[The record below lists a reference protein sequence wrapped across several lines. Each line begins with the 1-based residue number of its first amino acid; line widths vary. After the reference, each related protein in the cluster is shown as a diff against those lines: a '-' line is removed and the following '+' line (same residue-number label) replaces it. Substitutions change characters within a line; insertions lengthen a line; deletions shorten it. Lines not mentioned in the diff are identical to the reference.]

1 MPRLVG
7 STITATFVVVA
18 CNVLP
23 SCSPY
28 IYSSDVAQLSTW
40 TSSIDAS
47 SQQTAS
53 AITNQQYQN
62 NRYDWIQQRRTLTVG
77 PGCGLNYTGPVACE
91 IVSGSPDSAVA
102 LKDATRPVSSARSID
117 VCEISQAAIS
127 VNADRSRTKQKPAT
141 IDEIAALL
149 RALDNYTAGLAAVT
163 KAQDR
168 ADFDTAAGKLSA
180 PWPH

>member
-1 MPRLVG
+1 
-7 STITATFVVVA
+7 
-18 CNVLP
+18 
-23 SCSPY
+23 
-28 IYSSDVAQLSTW
+28 
-40 TSSIDAS
+40 
-47 SQQTAS
+47 
-53 AITNQQYQN
+53 
-62 NRYDWIQQRRTLTVG
+62 
-77 PGCGLNYTGPVACE
+77 
-91 IVSGSPDSAVA
+91 
-102 LKDATRPVSSARSID
+102 